1 MSTKA
6 LATSVALTKSAALT
20 TPPRFVAALVLASL
34 GSFALGACKKTEVTA
49 EELDARA
56 QAAIAARTPPPTAA
70 DAASDA
76 DADAGPSRKAVT
88 YGGKYTVTAG
98 KMYVPDQKDWAAVK
112 FKNDETKLLGDGEI
126 LLTVDGAGRVS
137 GGTETGPLGVSVI
150 DGRSDGATLTA
161 TVRRKD
167 PSDEG
172 LTGTLVAKIAGD
184 ALDGTMKL
192 AESNAAVVREAKLEA
207 KAKK

>member
-1 MSTKA
+1 MTKNGHVRA
-6 LATSVALTKSAALT
+6 GRVARMAIAAM
-20 TPPRFVAALVLASL
+20 ASLVLV
-34 GSFALGACKKTEVTA
+34 ACKKTEVTP

-56 QAAIAARTPPPTAA
+56 QAVIAAKTPPASSAA
-70 DAASDA
+70 DAA
-76 DADAGPSRKAVT
+76 ADAGPSTKSTT
-88 YGGKYTVTAG
+88 YAGKYVVAVG
-98 KMYVPDQKDWAAVK
+98 KMYVPDQKDWSSVK

-126 LLTVDGAGRVS
+126 SLVVDGTGRVS
-137 GGTETGPLGVSVI
+137 GGTEAGPLGASVI
-150 DGRSDGATLTA
+150 DGTSDGTTLTA

-167 PSDEG
+167 PSDQG

>member
-1 MSTKA
+1 MRTRGV
-6 LATSVALTKSAALT
+6 LVALCL
-20 TPPRFVAALVLASL
+20 VA
-34 GSFALGACKKTEVTA
+34 GACKKTEVTP

-56 QAAIAARTPPPTAA
+56 QAAVAAKTPPAVPVA
-70 DAASDA
+70 DAA
-76 DADAGPSRKAVT
+76 ADAGPSMKSVT
-88 YGGKYTVTAG
+88 YAGKYSVAMG
-98 KMYVPDQKDWAAVK
+98 RMYVPDQKDWSAVK
-112 FKNDETKLLGDGEI
+112 FKNDETKLLGEGEI
-126 LLTVDGAGRVS
+126 TLAVDGAGRVS
-137 GGTETGPLGVSVI
+137 GSTEAGPLGASI
-150 DGRSDGATLTA
+150 LDGTSDGTSLTA

-167 PSDEG
+167 PTDEG

>member
-1 MSTKA
+1 VTRSA
-6 LATSVALTKSAALT
+6 VVA
-20 TPPRFVAALVLASL
+20 VLAL
-34 GSFALGACKKTEVTA
+34 GASISLGACKKSEVTPD
-49 EELDARA
+49 ELDARA
-56 QAAIAARTPPPTAA
+56 QAQSAAIAAKTPP
-70 DAASDA
+70 ASSA
-76 DADAGPSRKAVT
+76 TDAGGDASGTGPSMKAVT
-88 YGGKYTVTAG
+88 YAGKYTVSAG
-98 KMYVPDQKDWAAVK
+98 KMYVPDQKDWSSVK

-126 LLTVDGAGRVS
+126 TLSVDGQGRVS
-137 GGTETGPLGVSVI
+137 GSTEAGPLGASVLEGI
-150 DGRSDGATLTA
+150 SDGTTLTA

-192 AESNAAVVREAKLEA
+192 AESNAAVVREAKIDA

>member
-1 MSTKA
+1 MTRA
-6 LATSVALTKSAALT
+6 TETATTRLAIAAL
-20 TPPRFVAALVLASL
+20 LACLS
-34 GSFALGACKKTEVTA
+34 LGACKKSEVTP

-56 QAAIAARTPPPTAA
+56 QAQSAALAAKTPPASSAT
-70 DAASDA
+70 DAGS
-76 DADAGPSRKAVT
+76 DAGPSMKSVT
-88 YGGKYTVTAG
+88 YAGKYTVSAG
-98 KMYVPDQKDWAAVK
+98 KMYVPDQKDWSSVK
-112 FKNDETKLLGDGEI
+112 FKNDETKMLGDGE
-126 LLTVDGAGRVS
+126 LTLSVDGTGRVS
-137 GGTETGPLGVSVI
+137 GSTEAGPLGASVL
-150 DGRSDGATLTA
+150 DGTSDGTTLTA

>member
-1 MSTKA
+1 MTAPRIHLAA
-6 LATSVALTKSAALT
+6 LAALAI
-20 TPPRFVAALVLASL
+20 V
-34 GSFALGACKKTEVTA
+34 ACKKTEVTP

-56 QAAIAARTPPPTAA
+56 QAAIVAKTPPPAASAA

-76 DADAGPSRKAVT
+76 GPSMKALT
-88 YGGKYTVTAG
+88 YAGKYTVSAG
-98 KMYVPDQKDWAAVK
+98 KMYVPEQKDWSSVK
-112 FKNDETKLLGDGEI
+112 FKNDETKMLGDGEI
-126 LLTVDGAGRVS
+126 TLSVDGAGRVS
-137 GGTETGPLGVSVI
+137 GSTEAGPLGASVL
-150 DGRSDGATLTA
+150 DGTSDGTTLTA

>member
-1 MSTKA
+1 MNALSRVARMTAFAMTA
-6 LATSVALTKSAALT
+6 LA
-20 TPPRFVAALVLASL
+20 LV
-34 GSFALGACKKTEVTA
+34 ACKKTEVTP

-56 QAAIAARTPPPTAA
+56 QAVIAAKTPPASTAGNEA
-70 DAASDA
+70 
-76 DADAGPSRKAVT
+76 ADAGPSTKTVT
-88 YGGKYTVTAG
+88 YAGKYAVAVG
-98 KMYVPDQKDWAAVK
+98 KMYVPDQKDWSSVK

-126 LLTVDGAGRVS
+126 TLVVDGTGRVS
-137 GGTETGPLGVSVI
+137 GGTEAGPLGASVVS
-150 DGRSDGATLTA
+150 GTSDGTTLTA

-172 LTGTLVAKIAGD
+172 LTGTLVAKISGD

-192 AESNAAVVREAKLEA
+192 AEANAAVVREAKLEA

>member
-1 MSTKA
+1 MTTRS
-6 LATSVALTKSAALT
+6 LATATLQRVRRARHVA
-20 TPPRFVAALVLASL
+20 VASGIALVLV
-34 GSFALGACKKTEVTA
+34 ACKKTEVTP

-56 QAAIAARTPPPTAA
+56 LAAVAAKTPPATSPA
-70 DAASDA
+70 DAA
-76 DADAGPSRKAVT
+76 ADAGPSMKSVT
-88 YGGKYTVTAG
+88 YAGKYSVAVG
-98 KMYVPDQKDWAAVK
+98 KMYVPDQKDWSSVK

-126 LLTVDGAGRVS
+126 SLVVDGNGRVS
-137 GGTETGPLGVSVI
+137 GTTEGGPLGASVL
-150 DGRSDGATLTA
+150 DGTSDGTTLTA

-184 ALDGTMKL
+184 TLDGTMKL
-192 AESNAAVVREAKLEA
+192 AESNAAVVRDAKLEA

>member
-1 MSTKA
+1 MTAPRIQLATLAATAAFAA
-6 LATSVALTKSAALT
+6 LAIV
-20 TPPRFVAALVLASL
+20 
-34 GSFALGACKKTEVTA
+34 ACKKTEVTP

-56 QAAIAARTPPPTAA
+56 QAAIVAKTPPPTASAA

-76 DADAGPSRKAVT
+76 GPSMKALT
-88 YGGKYTVTAG
+88 YAGKYTVSAG
-98 KMYVPDQKDWAAVK
+98 KMYVPDQKDWSSVK
-112 FKNDETKLLGDGEI
+112 FKNDETKMLGDGEI
-126 LLTVDGAGRVS
+126 TLSVDGAGRVS
-137 GGTETGPLGVSVI
+137 GSTEAGPLGASVLE
-150 DGRSDGATLTA
+150 GTSDGTTLTA